1 MNNDIVPSL
10 LEEIQKQFDEE
21 IKANEKIKSILI
33 RQKQGAVDYT
43 DSLSFAKELG
53 VSLKKVIQE
62 NISEEMLPDGKMY
75 YNIAQR
81 LLEPMIKQNYDLVS
95 KQCETTQNIL
105 NKKADLGL
113 KAIVP
118 EYNKE
123 KTASIID
130 YISNADKYSQR
141 EKSFLDSLETNA
153 KSVVD
158 DSVRKNADFH
168 YNAGLKP
175 KIIRTTVGKTCK
187 WCQSMAGVYDYSKVS
202 NTGNNVFRRHANCD
216 CTVVYDPGDGSKKV
230 QDVWSKRIDY
240 RENIRKNSN
249 FMGAKKPFNMTNIL
263 ISIVKHIRKIQ
274 KECVNT

>member
-1 MNNDIVPSL
+1 M
-10 LEEIQKQFDEE
+10 
-21 IKANEKIKSILI
+21 
-33 RQKQGAVDYT
+33 VDYT

-62 NISEEMLPDGKMY
+62 NINEEMLPDGKMY

-95 KQCETTQNIL
+95 KQCEATQNIL

-168 YNAGLKP
+168 YNAGLRP

-216 CTVVYDPGDGSKKV
+216 CTVVYDPGDGSKRV

-249 FMGAKKPFNMTNIL
+249 FMGAKKPFLSL
-263 ISIVKHIRKIQ
+263 IHISEPTRH
-274 KECVNT
+274 

>member
-21 IKANEKIKSILI
+21 IKANEKIKSILT

-95 KQCETTQNIL
+95 KQCEATQNIL

-113 KAIVP
+113 K
-118 EYNKE
+118 
-123 KTASIID
+123 
-130 YISNADKYSQR
+130 SNCS
-141 EKSFLDSLETNA
+141 
-153 KSVVD
+153 
-158 DSVRKNADFH
+158 
-168 YNAGLKP
+168 
-175 KIIRTTVGKTCK
+175 
-187 WCQSMAGVYDYSKVS
+187 
-202 NTGNNVFRRHANCD
+202 
-216 CTVVYDPGDGSKKV
+216 
-230 QDVWSKRIDY
+230 
-240 RENIRKNSN
+240 
-249 FMGAKKPFNMTNIL
+249 
-263 ISIVKHIRKIQ
+263 
-274 KECVNT
+274 

>member
-95 KQCETTQNIL
+95 KQCEVTQNIL

-113 KAIVP
+113 KAIAP

-130 YISNADKYSQR
+130 YISNAEKVTNEVEIPYTYKDGIYSAEYDTEQ
-141 EKSFLDSLETNA
+141 FVNA
-153 KSVVD
+153 
-158 DSVRKNADFH
+158 
-168 YNAGLKP
+168 L
-175 KIIRTTVGKTCK
+175 
-187 WCQSMAGVYDYSKVS
+187 
-202 NTGNNVFRRHANCD
+202 TGNLVTA
-216 CTVVYDPGDGSKKV
+216 YQELM
-230 QDVWSKRIDY
+230 QDV
-240 RENIRKNSN
+240 
-249 FMGAKKPFNMTNIL
+249 
-263 ISIVKHIRKIQ
+263 Q
-274 KECVNT
+274 KELSEETGDEKNN

>member
-33 RQKQGAVDYT
+33 KQKQGAVDYT

-62 NISEEMLPDGKMY
+62 NINEEMLPDGKMY

-95 KQCETTQNIL
+95 KQCEATQNIL

-168 YNAGLKP
+168 YNAGLRP

-187 WCQSMAGVYDYSKVS
+187 W
-202 NTGNNVFRRHANCD
+202 
-216 CTVVYDPGDGSKKV
+216 
-230 QDVWSKRIDY
+230 
-240 RENIRKNSN
+240 
-249 FMGAKKPFNMTNIL
+249 
-263 ISIVKHIRKIQ
+263 
-274 KECVNT
+274 